1 MQIPKEQRAQD
12 TASNLQERQREREN
26 ERERE
31 RDGENRKGEM
41 CPK

>member
-12 TASNLQERQREREN
+12 TASNLQERQRERE
-26 ERERE
+26 RV